1 MVALHG
7 LFVSFVVGAWA
18 VRGVRSM
25 YQKSSV
31 ENAPL
36 LTALGRY
43 AVAAEGMGQSND
55 DATYAFDARY
65 N

>member
-1 MVALHG
+1 
-7 LFVSFVVGAWA
+7 
-18 VRGVRSM
+18 M